1 MIYNIST
8 ITSNIISI
16 KGIKKIKEVCLNNKK
31 KKEVSTFFNEFNKL
45 ISLYNF

>member
-16 KGIKKIKEVCLNNKK
+16 KDIKKIKEVCLNNKK
-31 KKEVSTFFNEFNKL
+31 KKK
-45 ISLYNF
+45 